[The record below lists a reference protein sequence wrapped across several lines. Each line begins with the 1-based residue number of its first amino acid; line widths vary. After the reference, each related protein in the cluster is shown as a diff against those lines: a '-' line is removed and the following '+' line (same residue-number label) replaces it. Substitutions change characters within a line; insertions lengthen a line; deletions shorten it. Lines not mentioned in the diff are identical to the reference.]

1 MANTEKKETKT
12 VVKKDVK
19 PVQASSC
26 NCSNNEFDYT
36 LLNQI
41 NENLIKL
48 LELNGIGKPQETMN
62 WEDLTP
68 KKQTL
73 SDLTIAELKACLEI
87 LNNTIML
94 NNYPNGDGNIVAKS
108 KQRADKIIAE
118 INKRINLILND

>member
-1 MANTEKKETKT
+1 MANTEKKETKQ

-19 PVQASSC
+19 PVQTSSC
-26 NCSNNEFDYT
+26 NCSVNEFDYT

-48 LELNGIGKPQETMN
+48 LEINGVGKPQETMT
-62 WEDLTP
+62 WEDLIP

-73 SDLTIAELKACLEI
+73 SDLTISELKVCLEI

-94 NNYPNGDGNIVAKS
+94 NNYPSGDGNVVARS
-108 KQRADKIIAE
+108 KQRADKIITE